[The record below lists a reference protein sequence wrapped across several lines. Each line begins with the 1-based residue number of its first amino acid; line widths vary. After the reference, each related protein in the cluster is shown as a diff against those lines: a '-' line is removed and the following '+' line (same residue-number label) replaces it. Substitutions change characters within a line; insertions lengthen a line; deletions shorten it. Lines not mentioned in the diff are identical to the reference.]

1 MTWPQLLLAACVAIG
16 SANAVRQGMFA
27 TAAVSP
33 RLAALSALAAT
44 TAAIALLL
52 LRRRHRGTSA
62 ALALFAVTLPVTTI
76 VGTQW
81 LLGSVTSLPSRLP
94 GYFLA
99 IGVGLAAAWGGTR
112 ELSRSNALNRAT
124 MPAGELNPP
133 MPDYMERVRAA
144 EPVHETE
151 KPSRTA

>member
-1 MTWPQLLLAACVAIG
+1 MTWPQWVLAVCFVLG

-33 RLAALSALAAT
+33 RLAALSALAAA

-52 LRRRHRGTSA
+52 LRRRHQAARG

-81 LLGSVTSLPSRLP
+81 LLGDAMSLPARMP
-94 GYFLA
+94 GYLVA
-99 IGVGLAAAWGGTR
+99 LGVGLATAWRGTR
-112 ELSRSNALNRAT
+112 ELSRARTLARAG
-124 MPAGELNPP
+124 MPVEELKPP
-133 MPDYMERVRAA
+133 MPDYVEPARTA
-144 EPVHETE
+144 EPIRETE
-151 KPSRTA
+151 KPSRTD